1 MVNSLCSVMLLSLF
15 FASAAGQSAPAN
27 SENQPRTA
35 LTQSDYDRLRVQ
47 ASHLTDREVN
57 ALKIQAGAGDTRSQ
71 LLLGMAYQLGAGG
84 LLRDQKEAQQW
95 FRRAADHHA
104 AQEGSS
110 IAATQIALFYDKLT
124 GSGRNLEE
132 SLNWYKKAAEMG
144 SDTVAEANLGSAYE
158 QLRRYPEA
166 AAWYRKALVN
176 GSTRAA
182 LALATM
188 ANSGLGLPD

>member
-1 MVNSLCSVMLLSLF
+1 MLLSLF

-110 IAATQIALFYDKLT
+110 IAATGAGETTSQVLARLGFTTSAAPSDQPSSASARVASSRESALPCQP
-124 GSGRNLEE
+124 S
-132 SLNWYKKAAEMG
+132 
-144 SDTVAEANLGSAYE
+144 
-158 QLRRYPEA
+158 
-166 AAWYRKALVN
+166 
-176 GSTRAA
+176 
-182 LALATM
+182 
-188 ANSGLGLPD
+188 